1 MLLKQ
6 RVLVVAAHPDDEMLG
21 CGGSIAQHALD
32 SDEVHVLILGEGLTS
47 RRATSDQ
54 QKTPAKVSELASCAR
69 KANDLLGVSSLQLKG
84 LPDNRLD
91 SVDLLDI
98 IHLIEESIDRFR
110 PEIVYTH
117 YGDDLNID
125 HRRVH
130 EAVVTAC
137 RPVPQGCVKTLLFFE
152 IPSSTEW
159 QIPRE
164 THGFVPNWFN
174 DVSVTLEKKL
184 LALACYESEIRPWPH
199 PRSIKGVEHLARWR
213 GATVGVEA
221 AEAFVLGRAV
231 RSRESR

>member
-21 CGGSIAQHALD
+21 CGASIAQHALD
-32 SDEVHVLILGEGLTS
+32 ADEVHVLILGEGLTS
-47 RRATSDQ
+47 RRVPRDQ
-54 QKTPAKVSELASCAR
+54 DRSPVKVSDLANCAK

-91 SVDLLDI
+91 SIQLLEI
-98 IHLIEESIDRFR
+98 IQLIEESIDRLQ

-117 YGDDLNID
+117 YSDELNID

-137 RPVPQGCVKTLLFFE
+137 RPVPQSCVKTLLFFE

-159 QIPRE
+159 Q
-164 THGFVPNWFN
+164 TSGSSKGFMPNWFN
-174 DVSVTLEKKL
+174 DVSFTLEKKL

-231 RSRESR
+231 RSRDAR

>member
-1 MLLKQ
+1 VLKQ

-21 CGGSIAQHALD
+21 CGASIAQHALG

-47 RRATSDQ
+47 RSTASDAARHA
-54 QKTPAKVSELASCAR
+54 AKLSALASCAQ

-84 LPDNRLD
+84 LPDNRMD
-91 SVDLLDI
+91 SIDLLEI
-98 IHLIEESIDRFR
+98 IKLIEASIDRVQ

-130 EAVVTAC
+130 DAVVTAC

-159 QIPRE
+159 QTARSSQ
-164 THGFVPNWFN
+164 GFMPNWFN
-174 DVSVTLEKKL
+174 DVSFTLEKKL
-184 LALACYESEIRPWPH
+184 SALACYESEMRPWPH

-213 GATVGVEA
+213 GASVGVEA
-221 AEAFVLGRAV
+221 AEAFVLGRAL
-231 RSRESR
+231 RSREAR